1 MTGEAALAQP
11 RVILV
16 EDDREV
22 LAAIVQ
28 TFELE
33 GFAVQACSSVGDAL
47 AALAPPDQEAVVV
60 TDVRMPGRDGLELLD
75 ALRRA
80 DPDLPVIL
88 VTGHGDIPMAVR
100 AVRAGAWDFLQKP
113 ADPVRLIEVVR
124 RALDYRRIVI
134 ENRALRAASAGIDA
148 TAQRMV
154 GRSRAIDRARRL
166 MAKLAASDV
175 DVLVHG
181 ETGTGKEVAARLL
194 HDLGGRAGRFVA
206 VNCGAIP
213 ETMIESELFGH
224 EAGAFTGARE
234 RRVGKV
240 EHASGGTLFLDEIES
255 MPMAAQVRL
264 LRVLQERS
272 VERLGSNR
280 EIRLDLRVVAATKVD
295 LVALAARGLFRED
308 LVYRLNV
315 ATVHLPPLRERRED
329 IPLLF
334 AHFVALAAARLGR
347 SAPPLDPALLAR
359 LTRGEWP
366 GNVRELRNAAER
378 HLLGLDDEED
388 AAPATPADPAATLEA
403 QLDATERAAIEAA
416 LLRNGGRIGVAATA
430 LGITRK
436 TLYLKMRKHGL
447 TRGVAAE
454 E

>member
-1 MTGEAALAQP
+1 MTAAP
-11 RVILV
+11 RIVLV

-22 LAAIVQ
+22 LDAVTQ

-33 GFAVQACSSVGDAL
+33 GFAVQPCRSAEEAL
-47 AALAPPDQEAVVV
+47 AALAAPDQAAVVV
-60 TDVRMPGRDGLELLD
+60 TDVRMPGRDGLQLLAELRRLD
-75 ALRRA
+75 A
-80 DPDLPVIL
+80 DLPVIL
-88 VTGHGDIPMAVR
+88 ITGHGDIPMAMR

-113 ADPVRLIEVVR
+113 ADPVRLVEVVR
-124 RALDYRRIVI
+124 RALDYRRVVV
-134 ENRALRAASAGIDA
+134 ENRALHAASAGA
-148 TAQRMV
+148 GAPERRMV
-154 GRSRAIDRARRL
+154 GRSRSIERVRRVL
-166 MAKLAASDV
+166 ATLAASDV
-175 DVLVHG
+175 DVLLLG

-194 HDLGGRAGRFVA
+194 HELGGRQGRFVA
-206 VNCGAIP
+206 VNCGAMP

-224 EAGAFTGARE
+224 EPGAFTGARE
-234 RRVGKV
+234 RRIGKV
-240 EHASGGTLFLDEIES
+240 EHADRGTLFLDEIES

-280 EIRLDLRVVAATKVD
+280 EIRLDLRVVAATKAE
-295 LVALAARGLFRED
+295 LVELAARGLFRED

-315 ATVHLPPLRERRED
+315 ATVRLPPLRERRED

-334 AHFVALAAARLGR
+334 AHFVGLAAARLAR

-359 LTRGEWP
+359 LARADWP

-378 HLLGLDDEED
+378 HLLGLDEEEE
-388 AAPATPADPAATLEA
+388 PPPPADPSATLERQVEA
-403 QLDATERAAIEAA
+403 AERAAIEAA
-416 LLRNGGRIGVAATA
+416 LLRSGGRIGAAASA

-436 TLYLKMRKHGL
+436 TLYLKMRRHGL
-447 TRGVAAE
+447 RAGAE